1 MPLAMV
7 TGGSRG
13 IGRAIATRLGR
24 DGFDVVL
31 TYNNRG
37 EDAEAVAE
45 GIRGAGREAHVVQL
59 DVTAGDATEKAIAE
73 LIEAHGCPDALVNNA
88 GIAKDTLFPIMNR
101 ETWETVLATNLGSFH
116 SVTRPV
122 LRKMLKRRSGRIIS
136 IASTSG
142 QRGNAGQVNYSA
154 AKAGLIGA
162 TKALAIEVAP
172 RNILIN
178 AVSPGF
184 IDTEMME
191 GVDLDKVL
199 PHIPLGRAGTPE
211 EVAAAVA
218 FLCSEGASYITGAVL
233 NVNGG
238 LYT

>member
-1 MPLAMV
+1 MV

-13 IGRAIATRLGR
+13 IGRAIARRLSA
-24 DGFDVVL
+24 DGFDIIL
-31 TYNNRG
+31 TYNRRA
-37 EDAEAVAE
+37 DAAEAVAE
-45 GIRGAGREAHVVQL
+45 EIRDTGREAHAVKL
-59 DVTAGDATEKAIAE
+59 DISAGQATEQAVAE
-73 LIEAHGCPDALVNNA
+73 LIDRLGCPDALVNNA
-88 GIAKDTLFPIMNR
+88 GITKDTLFPVMGR
-101 ETWETVLATNLGSFH
+101 ETWDTVLATNLGSFY

-122 LRKMLKRRSGRIIS
+122 LRKMLKRRSGRIVS
-136 IASTSG
+136 MASTSG

-178 AVSPGF
+178 AVAPGF
-184 IDTEMME
+184 IETEMME

-211 EVAAAVA
+211 EVAAAVG
-218 FLCSEGASYITGAVL
+218 FLCSDAASYITGAVL

-238 LYT
+238 LYTG